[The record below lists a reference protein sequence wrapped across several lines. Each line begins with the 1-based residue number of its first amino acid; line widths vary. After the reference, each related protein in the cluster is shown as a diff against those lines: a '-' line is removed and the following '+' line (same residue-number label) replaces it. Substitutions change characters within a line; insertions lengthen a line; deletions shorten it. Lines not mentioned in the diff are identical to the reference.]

1 MSLLAMITTV
11 AIPFLASLASLLS
24 PHFLGSTKLPRE
36 ENSYNDVGYTSS
48 LLGEW
53 NNPKFSSSW
62 QLAAIT
68 GVTTCILLFLAS
80 IITFKSLWQN
90 TRIPYDN
97 KMEIAVLFLI
107 SFFCSLTTIIAASN
121 TNLCSHSG
129 CENAM
134 GIGFQYFCCTAVFVI
149 GLSFGHCMLTESER
163 QRRHVGWEPVL
174 SPSPLEMESMDSP
187 MSNSDPTEVLT
198 ATIVSTTSSHGM
210 CPDKGHPLG
219 TIELIE
225 TRFPDGTIQ
234 SIKTIVDKSGT
245 QIVLSD
251 TTNLTC

>member
-1 MSLLAMITTV
+1 MSFLAMTTTV

-24 PHFLGSTKLPRE
+24 PHFLGSTKLPTD
-36 ENSYNDVGYTSS
+36 ENSFNEVGYTSS

-68 GVTTCILLFLAS
+68 GVTTCILLFVAS

-90 TRIPYDN
+90 TTIPYDN

-121 TNLCSHSG
+121 TNLCSTWG
-129 CENAM
+129 CKNAM
-134 GIGFQYFCCTAVFVI
+134 GIGFQYFCCTAVFII
-149 GLSFGHCMLTESER
+149 GFSFGNCILSENKG
-163 QRRHVGWEPVL
+163 QSGHVGWEPVL

-187 MSNSDPTEVLT
+187 MPNNDPTVLLT
-198 ATIVSTTSSHGM
+198 ATVVSTSSSHGM

-225 TRFPDGTIQ
+225 RRFPDGTVQ
-234 SIKTIVDKSGT
+234 TIKTIVDKSGT

-251 TTNLTC
+251 TSNLIC